1 MRIRILRKRCGL
13 SVRELALRSELS
25 PAMIS
30 YAERG
35 VNSMSLVTLEK
46 ILSALGCSVADFFA
60 EGDSAGRGPVFPRER
75 MRVVSDHDRTYTILF
90 GRLPGVP
97 IEMCDEHIMQ
107 SMGKPSFSTLKHD
120 IAGYLLAGSLVLEF
134 RGAQRK
140 LLRAGDA
147 FHIPKNTAHRG
158 YASDDEGARLIT
170 IACLPSE

>member
-46 ILSALGCSVADFFA
+46 VLSALGSSIAEFFT
-60 EGDSAGRGPVFPRER
+60 EGGSPGAGPVFPRER

-90 GRLPGVP
+90 RHPPGVP
-97 IEMCDEHIMQ
+97 IEMSDEHIRATTVR
-107 SMGKPSFSTLKHD
+107 PSFSRLKHD
-120 IAGYLLAGSLVLEF
+120 IAGYLLTGALILEI
-134 RGAQRK
+134 RGAERRA
-140 LLRAGDA
+140 LRPGDA
-147 FHIPKNTAHRG
+147 FHVPKNTAHRG
-158 YASDDEGARLIT
+158 YAADDGGARLIT
-170 IACLPSE
+170 IAYLPSE